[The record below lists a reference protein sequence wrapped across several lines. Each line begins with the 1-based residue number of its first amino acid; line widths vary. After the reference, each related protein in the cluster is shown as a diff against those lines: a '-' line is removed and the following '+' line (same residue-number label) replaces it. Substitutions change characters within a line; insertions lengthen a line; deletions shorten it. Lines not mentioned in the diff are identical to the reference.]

1 MAAMVRMVHSSES
14 ERHTMVQVLAVDWSN
29 YNDCVIATG
38 SVDKSIK
45 VWDVRMPQREMAVL
59 QGHTYAVRR

>member
-1 MAAMVRMVHSSES
+1 MVYSSE
-14 ERHTMVQVLAVDWSN
+14 RVPVQVLAVDWSK

-45 VWDVRMPQREMAVL
+45 TWDVRMPQREMAVL